1 MVQIYIILQLH
12 VTKLLQIL
20 SPTFQDC
27 KFKILCMHLL
37 MQFCQFRLECAFN
50 FYDLEKKPV

>member
-1 MVQIYIILQLH
+1 MVKIYIIIQLH

-20 SPTFQDC
+20 SLTFQDC
-27 KFKILCMHLL
+27 ELKILCIHLL
-37 MQFCQFRLECAFN
+37 MRFCQFRLECAFN